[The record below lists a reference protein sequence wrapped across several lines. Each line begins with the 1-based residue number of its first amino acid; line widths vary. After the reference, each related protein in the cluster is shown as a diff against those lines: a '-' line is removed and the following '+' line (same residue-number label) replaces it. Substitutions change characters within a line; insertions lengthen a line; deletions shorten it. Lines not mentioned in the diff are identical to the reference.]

1 MSSMSQ
7 QCNPPSF
14 HKVLGSLMML
24 GLQMPTEF
32 QRKLS
37 SQAKEFWKDLEAG
50 GAGIGKFLEIFFH
63 RQKHSLNIERAAE
76 FYGNW

>member
-1 MSSMSQ
+1 
-7 QCNPPSF
+7 
-14 HKVLGSLMML
+14 MML

-63 RQKHSLNIERAAE
+63 RQKQPLKEQQSFMAIGRITNSSHCSS
-76 FYGNW
+76 